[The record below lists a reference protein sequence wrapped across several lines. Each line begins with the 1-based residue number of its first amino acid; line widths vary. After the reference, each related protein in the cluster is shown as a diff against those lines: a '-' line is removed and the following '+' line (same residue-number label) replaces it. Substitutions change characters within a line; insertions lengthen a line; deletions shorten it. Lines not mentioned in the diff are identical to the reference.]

1 MGRTTLRRILST
13 ETYVG
18 DLLLQRYF
26 SPEIHK
32 PKLNEGEMEQI
43 LVSNA
48 HEPLVSREDYA
59 RVQERL
65 NRRAKAADNHGYEKT
80 FFAGL
85 VKCGK
90 CGYACNHVLYHR
102 QPADR
107 AYIECNKR
115 KTKECDLLPIRE
127 LELKGIMEQIAGCR
141 ENVERIT
148 LFDGHIDFL
157 MKDGTV
163 KSHIRKYSGDGFN
176 KTPFSRKI
184 FCGYCGSSIVRMGGN
199 KRRTCWMCSVKKT
212 DKAGCEHE
220 LMSDGE
226 LYGAAQ
232 SILGTEENLDMEI
245 YLQIEKTIS
254 YNDRIEFYMKE
265 GGKKVWQRR

>member
-1 MGRTTLRRILST
+1 MTSTLRRILST

-32 PKLNEGEMEQI
+32 PKLNEGEMEKI

-102 QPADR
+102 QPADK

-127 LELKGIMEQIAGCR
+127 VELKTIMEQVAGRR
-141 ENVERIT
+141 ENVERII

-163 KSHIRKYSGDGFN
+163 KSHIREFTPLGRKA
-176 KTPFSRKI
+176 TPFSGKI
-184 FCGYCGSSIVRMGGN
+184 SCGYCGSSIVRCGSSN
-199 KRRTCWMCSVKKT
+199 RRKCWMCSIKKT
-212 DKAGCEHE
+212 DKDGCEHE

-245 YLQIEKTIS
+245 YLHIEKTIS